1 MSSKKVKKIGEQIV
15 FLNTTLT
22 AISIIIFS
30 FISYI
35 TFTGHNIKKEV
46 FEMYILGDSL
56 VKDFSKLSFSEIKKD
71 YKELIYED
79 KEEIIIWLS
88 ENNNEIIFG
97 KKLDFINLDKPTG
110 WYYKRGEGLYRY
122 KKCVESDR
130 IYIFF
135 RNIEILEI
143 LEKGLKLL
151 LIDFLFIIL
160 TFIITTIGAKRILEP
175 LSAIIDKA
183 KLIDENNL
191 DVRLPKKTDDEL
203 GELVEVINNSIEKIQ
218 KSYKIQKSFTH
229 NASHELKTPLAIM
242 KGYLQILHWG
252 KTDPILFNES
262 LENAEGEIENM
273 TNIIDRL
280 FLLSKF
286 ENIELNISTIKI
298 SELFNKIV
306 SDYKILGINRIQIS
320 RDFGEI
326 NADKKLFLE
335 GIRILVDN
343 ALKFSEKEIIL
354 DSYSDDDFHYIS
366 VKDFGVGIEE
376 KETGKIFERFYKID
390 ESRNS
395 KNNGLGLGLSIIEEI
410 VKAHSGK
417 LIIDSKVNVGSS
429 FIIRIRK
436 YICQN

>member
-1 MSSKKVKKIGEQIV
+1 
-15 FLNTTLT
+15 
-22 AISIIIFS
+22 
-30 FISYI
+30 
-35 TFTGHNIKKEV
+35 
-46 FEMYILGDSL
+46 
-56 VKDFSKLSFSEIKKD
+56 
-71 YKELIYED
+71 
-79 KEEIIIWLS
+79 
-88 ENNNEIIFG
+88 
-97 KKLDFINLDKPTG
+97 
-110 WYYKRGEGLYRY
+110 
-122 KKCVESDR
+122 
-130 IYIFF
+130 
-135 RNIEILEI
+135 
-143 LEKGLKLL
+143 
-151 LIDFLFIIL
+151 
-160 TFIITTIGAKRILEP
+160 
-175 LSAIIDKA
+175 
-183 KLIDENNL
+183 
-191 DVRLPKKTDDEL
+191 
-203 GELVEVINNSIEKIQ
+203 
-218 KSYKIQKSFTH
+218 
-229 NASHELKTPLAIM
+229 
-242 KGYLQILHWG
+242 
-252 KTDPILFNES
+252 
-262 LENAEGEIENM
+262 M

-298 SELFNKIV
+298 SELFNKILN
-306 SDYKILGINRIQIS
+306 DYKILGIDRIQIS